1 MSSEIQSTMVD
12 VVRLTQENGSTMLCR
27 GGEDA
32 VKRAW
37 GLWPIVKAEMTG
49 EKQLLQWIVAD
60 ELYDPDDYG
69 FLGMSEK

>member
-1 MSSEIQSTMVD
+1 MKEVQSTMVD

-32 VKRAW
+32 VKRAY

-49 EKQLLQWIVAD
+49 EKQLLQRMYGD
-60 ELYDPDDYG
+60 EVDQPYITTH
-69 FLGMSEK
+69 M

>member
-1 MSSEIQSTMVD
+1 MGEIESTMVD

-49 EKQLLQWIVAD
+49 EKQLLQRMYVD
-60 ELYDPDDYG
+60 EVDQPYITSTH
-69 FLGMSEK
+69 M

>member
-1 MSSEIQSTMVD
+1 MDKIESTMVD

-32 VKRAW
+32 VKRAY

-49 EKQLLQWIVAD
+49 EKQLLQRMYVD
-60 ELYDPDDYG
+60 EVDQPYITSTH
-69 FLGMSEK
+69 M

>member
-1 MSSEIQSTMVD
+1 MGEIESTMVD

-32 VKRAW
+32 VERAW

-49 EKQLLQWIVAD
+49 EKQLLQRIYVD
-60 ELYDPDDYG
+60 EFDQPYIPSTH
-69 FLGMSEK
+69 M

>member
-1 MSSEIQSTMVD
+1 LDKIESTMVD

-32 VKRAW
+32 VERAW

-49 EKQLLQWIVAD
+49 EKQLLQRMYVD
-60 ELYDPDDYG
+60 EVDQPYITSTH
-69 FLGMSEK
+69 M

>member
-1 MSSEIQSTMVD
+1 LDKIESTIVD

-49 EKQLLQWIVAD
+49 EKQLLQRMYVD
-60 ELYDPDDYG
+60 EVDQPYITTTH
-69 FLGMSEK
+69 M

>member
-1 MSSEIQSTMVD
+1 MGEIETTMID

-32 VKRAW
+32 VERAW

-49 EKQLLQWIVAD
+49 EKQLLQRMYVD
-60 ELYDPDDYG
+60 EVDQPYITTTH
-69 FLGMSEK
+69 M

>member
-1 MSSEIQSTMVD
+1 MGEIETTMVD

-49 EKQLLQWIVAD
+49 EKQLLQRIYVD
-60 ELYDPDDYG
+60 EFDQPYIPSTH
-69 FLGMSEK
+69 M

>member
-1 MSSEIQSTMVD
+1 MDKIESTMVD

-32 VKRAW
+32 VKRAY

-49 EKQLLQWIVAD
+49 EKQLLQRIYVD
-60 ELYDPDDYG
+60 EFDQPYIPSTH
-69 FLGMSEK
+69 M

>member
-32 VKRAW
+32 VKNSWDR
-37 GLWPIVKAEMTG
+37 WPIVKAEMTG
-49 EKQLLQWIVAD
+49 EKQLLQRMYVD
-60 ELYDPDDYG
+60 EVDQPYITTH
-69 FLGMSEK
+69 M

>member
-1 MSSEIQSTMVD
+1 MVEIETTIVD

-32 VKRAW
+32 VERAW

-49 EKQLLQWIVAD
+49 EKQLLQRMYVD
-60 ELYDPDDYG
+60 EVDQPYITTH
-69 FLGMSEK
+69 M